1 MRGKIAIVSVLC
13 VLLATSV
20 ALAAETKQAKA
31 SWTGTI
37 QVTGKHSE
45 AELAKMAKVSMADAE
60 KTALAAIEAKDADK
74 KVTNRELEVEHG
86 YLIYS
91 FDIKVTGKK
100 GIEEVNVDAGDGKVL
115 AREHET
121 SKGEAKEKREEKAK

>member
-60 KTALAAIEAKDADK
+60 KTALSAVEAKDADK
-74 KVTNRELEVEHG
+74 SVSSREIEVEHG
-86 YLIYS
+86 FLVYS
-91 FDIKVTGKK
+91 FDVKVAGQK
-100 GIEEVNVDAGDGKVL
+100 GIEEVIVDAGDCKVL
-115 AREHET
+115 AREHE
-121 SKGEAKEKREEKAK
+121 SPESEARDKRAKKP